1 MSTDTF
7 TQTYS
12 SALFTIMRE
21 GGTVVVM
28 ARSSQSLGMNRNLEQ
43 ALSVMR
49 SEIQRAGAGKAP
61 GLLLDFRRA
70 PSRIDEEFEL
80 AFARARPHIFM
91 GFTRVA
97 YLMSS
102 TLGKLQAQ
110 RYARDDNQGAQA
122 FLNEKLAMAFVRPQ
136 NANHGA

>member
-21 GGTVVVM
+21 GGTIVVM
-28 ARSSQSLGMNRNLEQ
+28 ARTQQSLGTTRNLET
-43 ALSVMR
+43 ALTAMR
-49 SEIQRAGAGKAP
+49 NEIQRASGGKIP

-70 PSRIDEEFEL
+70 PSRIDEEFET
-80 AFARARPHIFM
+80 AFARTRPHIYV

-110 RYARDDNQGAQA
+110 RYARDDGQGAQA

-136 NANHGA
+136 NASHSA